1 MIKKIFCITFVSVG
15 IQLFL
20 MAMAIAQVV
29 SQAPGSPQQWTTES
43 ALISIGRVV
52 ITVLLAIIGWMV
64 KKQLDTILH
73 ALELLATKQSTCR
86 EDLPSRYADKES
98 TAKNFKEL
106 YGRIDR
112 HDKLLERHCVLI
124 GGRRAGD
131 LGTFS
136 EQS

>member
-1 MIKKIFCITFVSVG
+1 MIKKIFCIAFVSVC

-29 SQAPGSPQQWTTES
+29 SQAPGSPHQWTTES

-52 ITVLLAIIGWMV
+52 ITVLIAIIGWMV

-73 ALELLATKQSTCR
+73 TLELLATKQSTCR
-86 EDLPSRYADKES
+86 EDLPGRYADKEGTS
-98 TAKNFKEL
+98 QNFKEI

-131 LGTFS
+131 FGTS
-136 EQS
+136 TE

>member
-1 MIKKIFCITFVSVG
+1 MIKFFIYMSFTSVAM
-15 IQLFL
+15 QFFL
-20 MAMAIAQVV
+20 MAVAIANVV
-29 SQAPGSPQQWTTES
+29 VQGPISPLQWTTES

-52 ITVLLAIIGWMV
+52 ITVLVAIIGWMV

-73 ALELLATKQSTCR
+73 TLEVLATKQSTCR
-86 EDLPSRYADKES
+86 EDLPGRYADKEG
-98 TAKNFKEL
+98 TARNFKEI

-131 LGTFS
+131 LGS
-136 EQS
+136 SDGKD

>member
-1 MIKKIFCITFVSVG
+1 MKKILFYSTFIIVG
-15 IQLFL
+15 TQLFL
-20 MAMAIAQVV
+20 MVMAIAQVV
-29 SQAPGSPQQWTTES
+29 AQDPGLPQQLTTES

-52 ITVLLAIIGWMV
+52 ITVLVAIIGWMV

-73 ALELLATKQSTCR
+73 TLEVAAAKQSTCR
-86 EDLPSRYADKES
+86 EDLPGRYADKES
-98 TAKNFKEL
+98 TAKNFKEI

-131 LGTFS
+131 LGTS
-136 EQS
+136 TE